1 MFYKLFALSAQ
12 DMNFVYAAQSSSQR
26 RAVNQSDKAV
36 RSKRV
41 PMAAHHS
48 VVFRQDW
55 ESTLHFSFG
64 SVVKKRVIPPTARD
78 DFPHAYA

>member
-1 MFYKLFALSAQ
+1 MGPRVEMFYKRFALSAQ

-55 ESTLHFSFG
+55 ESTLYFSFG
-64 SVVKKRVIPPTARD
+64 SVVKGDSTNSQR
-78 DFPHAYA
+78 